1 MSTNVVLTGGTG
13 FLGKNLAYRLQ
24 SDGYSVHNFGRQQAI
39 LDPKI
44 ADQLV
49 GEITALEP
57 KYVIHLAAHQTSLH
71 NGASI
76 VAVLDSGLVLGSLM
90 LEAALHSAA
99 TFVTIGSYW
108 QHVRHQN
115 NSVVFYA
122 AAKDAFSQLTSF
134 YQKEH
139 RLTVRELTLFDTY
152 GPGDNRDKLLPTL
165 LQSAISRKKVVLR
178 EPDALINLTYIT
190 DVVEAIMLLVTTE
203 RQPSEAVARNE
214 SFTRID
220 ELVQIVQ
227 TATGRTINHEYTGEA
242 VPNKMTE
249 PWIFG
254 SPVSTWKPLVG
265 LERGILNCWKMLVH

>member
-1 MSTNVVLTGGTG
+1 M
-13 FLGKNLAYRLQ
+13 
-24 SDGYSVHNFGRQQAI
+24 HNFGRQQAI
-39 LDPKI
+39 FDPKI
-44 ADQLV
+44 ADKFV
-49 GEITALEP
+49 REVTSLEP
-57 KYVIHLAAHQTSLH
+57 KWVIHLAAHQTSLH

-76 VAVLDSGLVLGSLM
+76 VAVLDGGLVLGSLM
-90 LEAALHSAA
+90 LEAALQSTA

-108 QHVRHQN
+108 QHVRQQN

-152 GPGDNRDKLLPTL
+152 GPGDNRDKLLPVL
-165 LQSAISRKKVVLR
+165 LQSAISREKVVLR

-190 DVVEAIMLLVTTE
+190 DVVEAIMLLATTE
-203 RQPSEAVARNE
+203 RQPFEAVVRNE
-214 SFTRID
+214 TFTRID

-227 TATGRTINHEYTGEA
+227 TATGRTIDHEYTGEA
-242 VPNKMTE
+242 VPNKMAE

-254 SPVSTWKPLVG
+254 PPVSTWKPLVG
-265 LERGILNCWKMLVH
+265 LERGISNCWKSLIH